1 MVRANKA
8 AVPSHLLFEGPK
20 LLHAGDL
27 MSIALLLKDRGKS
40 SSAAEPLIFEVAS
53 GRQIDIDLRGSRA
66 AVEARFG
73 AATEAAE
80 ESVEVPSHTGRGRPR
95 LGVVGREVTLLPR
108 HWAWLETQ
116 RGGASASLRRL
127 VDQARQANADEDR
140 RRAAQDRGHRFITV
154 MAGDLPGYEEATR
167 ALFAAERSSFLKQTR
182 AWPKDVRVYARA
194 LTAEAFS
201 DA

>member
-1 MVRANKA
+1 MVRANKT
-8 AVPSHLLFEGPK
+8 AVPSHLLFEGSQ
-20 LLHAGDL
+20 LQHAGDL
-27 MSIALLLKDRGKS
+27 LSVALLLKDRGKS
-40 SSAAEPLIFEVAS
+40 SSATEPLIFEVSS
-53 GRQIDIDLRGSRA
+53 GRQIDLDLRGSRA

-73 AATEAAE
+73 AASTQAE
-80 ESVEVPSHTGRGRPR
+80 DNVDVPAHTGRGRPR

-140 RRAAQDRGHRFITV
+140 RRAAQDRGHRFMTV

-167 ALFAAERSSFLKQTR
+167 SLFADERSSFLKQTR

-194 LTAEAFS
+194 LAADAFS